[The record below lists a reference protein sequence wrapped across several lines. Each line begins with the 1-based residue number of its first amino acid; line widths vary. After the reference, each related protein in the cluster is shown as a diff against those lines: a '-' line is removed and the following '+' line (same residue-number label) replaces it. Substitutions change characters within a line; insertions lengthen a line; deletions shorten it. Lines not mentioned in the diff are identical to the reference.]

1 MAARIVGL
9 AAQARLVT
17 AALSARLVG
26 PRGLLLQG
34 LRAVRGARRGLGD
47 CSHIM
52 RVRTGM
58 ACVLCW
64 SFSLVGAGSS
74 ARAWPLCWLI
84 YFHCNVGEKVR
95 LLQLALGCR
104 LATEGT
110 INRGGG
116 MVKVGFRRSRVVLKR
131 ALDLI
136 FGFTKGHLPR
146 GHRAARSPGHSAAR
160 APSYLS
166 KPWSRSMPRCSRIRP
181 RLRWRCIPYRQRK
194 GKPHLSSR
202 SLAESPPCP
211 TAPRTHPPPV
221 FPRVRVPDNL
231 AATPPYTKPTPPTI
245 TIAPPQELSTTGHT
259 SPSRWSPKNQRIV
272 RAAPGV
278 TIRHRLST
286 RLAASDTKQPCCPQV
301 HFSELMEL

>member
-34 LRAVRGARRGLGD
+34 LRAVRGARHGLGD
-47 CSHIM
+47 CSHIV

-74 ARAWPLCWLI
+74 ARAWLSLVCWLRI
-84 YFHCNVGEKVR
+84 YLC
-95 LLQLALGCR
+95 LQCMRKSSA
-104 LATEGT
+104 LATGARLPSCKGRDNKPRGEGDT
-110 INRGGG
+110 RTSVKKFRGSG
-116 MVKVGFRRSRVVLKR
+116 RSRVVLKR

-136 FGFTKGHLPR
+136 YGSTKGHLPP
-146 GHRAARSPGHSAAR
+146 GHRAARSPGHSAAS

-181 RLRWRCIPYRQRK
+181 RPCQRR
-194 GKPHLSSR
+194 GSN
-202 SLAESPPCP
+202 
-211 TAPRTHPPPV
+211 V
-221 FPRVRVPDNL
+221 
-231 AATPPYTKPTPPTI
+231 
-245 TIAPPQELSTTGHT
+245 
-259 SPSRWSPKNQRIV
+259 
-272 RAAPGV
+272 
-278 TIRHRLST
+278 
-286 RLAASDTKQPCCPQV
+286 
-301 HFSELMEL
+301 